1 MSQLFEP
8 FRAIGYVCDA
18 VPAALQQRGTETF
31 VAVAVGRAY
40 QLYSCDRL
48 NLLFV
53 GPMQR
58 ERIRAL
64 AQLGDLTFAACG
76 ADVSVCRRGR
86 EVATYAGRDAGRV
99 SLLLVL
105 GTHLLAISK
114 GGTVNVWDTS
124 DGELWAS
131 FHTSEALGAP
141 TACAHPP
148 TYLNKALL
156 GGSTGAMELWNVRTQ
171 KCIYRFKGWGS
182 AITVLQPSPAVDV
195 VGVGLAD
202 GRIVLH
208 NVLAD
213 ETLCTFR
220 HEAAVTALA
229 FRTDGTPW
237 LLSGDTSGCVAVW
250 DLDTRRIHCMNK
262 AAHSMAVTSMACL
275 PHQPVLLTASP
286 DNSMKMWVFDGAD
299 GGAPRML
306 RSREGHSAPPTRVCY
321 HGEEKGKFLLSG
333 GLDRA
338 VRATNIVADRQAR
351 EMSQRHVL
359 KKRKFTDGPD
369 AVERLTPLRGVAV
382 SDRANGRWP
391 NAITCHVDD
400 ANAYTWQ
407 TSKKVISKHKCST
420 TDKSAVTSVEIS
432 ACGNFG
438 FVGSARGRVE
448 KYNMQS
454 GVHRGTFGDAT
465 TGHSG
470 AVHGIVSDRTNQVL
484 ITGSYDGTVKLWDF
498 GTRDLRD
505 TIEIGSA
512 VTMMQLHR
520 ENGLLVVAADDM
532 VLRVYDTE
540 CGGSTLVR
548 KFTGH
553 TNRVSDISFS
563 SDGRWLISAAMDST
577 VRVWDLPQGR
587 CIDCFGVQKPVTS
600 LSFSPTGN
608 FLATTH
614 VDEVGIFLWANK
626 QQFSHV
632 ILRPPPRK
640 PAVADMPN
648 PSAGGATASGG
659 SVEVEDEL
667 ADTTLR
673 MDSVE
678 QLAPELTT
686 FSSVPKSQWMML
698 AKLDVVKERNKP
710 EAPPKK
716 PELAPF
722 FLEQTW
728 DDSKISEG
736 PKFVAPD
743 KSSSDG
749 TSSGALPASRELKSA
764 AFAAAETVLQKRLR
778 EAEEASGELCSSGP
792 GTTGSG
798 TEHGNPSALTTN
810 TVATAACMT
819 VIETL
824 KGLSPSAVDFE
835 LRSLS
840 DDLSGKS
847 LLRML
852 QVLTTALQVRGTERL
867 SHGSQPFVLGLS
879 VESMFH
885 MPISERQMLQM
896 STQSRRDFEVTQAY
910 LHSTLR
916 LHSTVIARSARYA
929 YINPVH
935 ISRPAQS
942 SQRVPCC
949 VMCRLRAQA
958 EQLAKAQDSAWQQL
972 QGLFQHTSCLV
983 SFLSNVQV
991 S

>member
-40 QLYSCDRL
+40 QLYSCDKL

-53 GPMQR
+53 GPMLR

-76 ADVSVCRRGR
+76 ADVSVCRRGK

-131 FHTSEALGAP
+131 FRASESLGAP

-171 KCIYRFKGWGS
+171 KCIYHFKGWGS

-213 ETLCTFR
+213 ETLCSFR
-220 HEAAVTALA
+220 HEASVTALA

-237 LLSGDTSGCVAVW
+237 LLSGDATGCVAVW

-262 AAHSMAVTSMACL
+262 AAHSMGITTMACL

-359 KKRKFTDGPD
+359 KKRKVAHGPD
-369 AVERLTPLRGVAV
+369 DVERLSPMRGVAV

-391 NAITCHVDD
+391 NVITCHVDD

-407 TSKKVISKHKCST
+407 TSKKVISKHRCST

-465 TGHSG
+465 TRHSG
-470 AVHGIVSDRTNQVL
+470 AVHGIAADRTNQVL
-484 ITGSYDGTVKLWDF
+484 ISGS
-498 GTRDLRD
+498 
-505 TIEIGSA
+505 
-512 VTMMQLHR
+512 
-520 ENGLLVVAADDM
+520 
-532 VLRVYDTE
+532 
-540 CGGSTLVR
+540 
-548 KFTGH
+548 
-553 TNRVSDISFS
+553 
-563 SDGRWLISAAMDST
+563 
-577 VRVWDLPQGR
+577 
-587 CIDCFGVQKPVTS
+587 
-600 LSFSPTGN
+600 
-608 FLATTH
+608 
-614 VDEVGIFLWANK
+614 
-626 QQFSHV
+626 
-632 ILRPPPRK
+632 
-640 PAVADMPN
+640 
-648 PSAGGATASGG
+648 
-659 SVEVEDEL
+659 
-667 ADTTLR
+667 
-673 MDSVE
+673 
-678 QLAPELTT
+678 
-686 FSSVPKSQWMML
+686 
-698 AKLDVVKERNKP
+698 
-710 EAPPKK
+710 
-716 PELAPF
+716 
-722 FLEQTW
+722 
-728 DDSKISEG
+728 
-736 PKFVAPD
+736 
-743 KSSSDG
+743 
-749 TSSGALPASRELKSA
+749 
-764 AFAAAETVLQKRLR
+764 
-778 EAEEASGELCSSGP
+778 
-792 GTTGSG
+792 
-798 TEHGNPSALTTN
+798 
-810 TVATAACMT
+810 
-819 VIETL
+819 
-824 KGLSPSAVDFE
+824 
-835 LRSLS
+835 
-840 DDLSGKS
+840 
-847 LLRML
+847 
-852 QVLTTALQVRGTERL
+852 
-867 SHGSQPFVLGLS
+867 
-879 VESMFH
+879 
-885 MPISERQMLQM
+885 
-896 STQSRRDFEVTQAY
+896 
-910 LHSTLR
+910 
-916 LHSTVIARSARYA
+916 
-929 YINPVH
+929 
-935 ISRPAQS
+935 
-942 SQRVPCC
+942 
-949 VMCRLRAQA
+949 
-958 EQLAKAQDSAWQQL
+958 
-972 QGLFQHTSCLV
+972 
-983 SFLSNVQV
+983 
-991 S
+991 